1 MRAAGQAIF
10 LAATLAMTVPAMAQ
24 PRQVPALDTSRLHV
38 GTFDVRAFDPLGM
51 PERDTARLAGK
62 QEAAPAGGRHETL
75 SAAMALAVPQTAQ
88 PAQAPTLA
96 ASGSL
101 FSDGWSRNGFGGR
114 SQ

>member
-10 LAATLAMTVPAMAQ
+10 LAATLAMTAPAMAQ
-24 PRQVPALDTSRLHV
+24 PRQVPALDTSGLHV

-51 PERDTARLAGK
+51 PERSAAHLAGK
-62 QEAAPAGGRHETL
+62 QEAAPAGRVRETL
-75 SAAMALAVPQTAQ
+75 SAAMASAAPQA
-88 PAQAPTLA
+88 AQAPTLA